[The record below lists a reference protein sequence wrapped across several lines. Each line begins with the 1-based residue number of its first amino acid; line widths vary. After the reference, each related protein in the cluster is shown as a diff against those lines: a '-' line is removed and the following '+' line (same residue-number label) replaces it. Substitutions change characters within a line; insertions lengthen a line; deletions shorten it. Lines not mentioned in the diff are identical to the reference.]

1 MVPASIDSP
10 DHAASR
16 GSAGLLRK
24 KAIKIRFKSNENR
37 ESKGK
42 LIAIK

>member
-10 DHAASR
+10 DQAAFK
-16 GSAGLLRK
+16 GSTGLLRK

-42 LIAIK
+42 LIATK